1 MPWQMDGKFSYT
13 LSLYK
18 LTNICVSVVGSVLIR
33 VCHLVFCYYI
43 LLSQIVAYCCI
54 LLHNVEY
61 CYIVTYSVTYCHIL
75 LHIVTY
81 IVTKQKPLFPSWYG
95 FAHIPQSV
103 WTHSPTP
110 WWILPIKRAFSWWN
124 IGNLDRPN
132 NHQSDKTHLFILS
145 QLLCLHFQ
153 GIVLMQHLPMIANDE
168 LSMSVNVIASDTS
181 WLGVTFLAD
190 FGLIDRGL
198 PEPSRP
204 RPEPSRPLPEASRTL
219 PDASRLLPPASP
231 PTARWAA
238 AGTTEATLAWFGSRL
253 GPRGC
258 EAASLPPIDRW
269 VLPIS
274 KSELRG
280 RRRWRFIGIIRNL
293 IKFGLFWIYVAVN
306 DIF

>member
-1 MPWQMDGKFSYT
+1 
-13 LSLYK
+13 
-18 LTNICVSVVGSVLIR
+18 
-33 VCHLVFCYYI
+33 
-43 LLSQIVAYCCI
+43 
-54 LLHNVEY
+54 
-61 CYIVTYSVTYCHIL
+61 
-75 LHIVTY
+75 
-81 IVTKQKPLFPSWYG
+81 
-95 FAHIPQSV
+95 
-103 WTHSPTP
+103 
-110 WWILPIKRAFSWWN
+110 
-124 IGNLDRPN
+124 
-132 NHQSDKTHLFILS
+132 
-145 QLLCLHFQ
+145 
-153 GIVLMQHLPMIANDE
+153 
-168 LSMSVNVIASDTS
+168 MSVNVIASDTS

-258 EAASLPPIDRW
+258 EAASLPIDRW

-280 RRRWRFIGIIRNL
+280 KRRWRFIGITRNR
-293 IKFGLFWIYVAVN
+293 IKFGLFWILWPWMIYFRKLNQDLSSWSWSYFLVPNQTQAMTMGMRMRRTTTVTAMMMPTPSSPSSSDDMCTLDLRSSTVEIVWKQN
-306 DIF
+306 